1 MAKKKSF
8 EVEIQPTS
16 KDTPEQTS
24 LELLINGEV
33 VGTIDGIK
41 KNAFEVVFNSK
52 KMMKVQSVDEAVE
65 FLIREYNLHGMS

>member
-8 EVEIQPTS
+8 EVEIQATS
-16 KDTPEQTS
+16 EDTPEQTS
-24 LELLINGEV
+24 LELLINGEI
-33 VGTIDGIK
+33 VGTIEGIK
-41 KNAFEVVFNSK
+41 KNTFEVVFNSK